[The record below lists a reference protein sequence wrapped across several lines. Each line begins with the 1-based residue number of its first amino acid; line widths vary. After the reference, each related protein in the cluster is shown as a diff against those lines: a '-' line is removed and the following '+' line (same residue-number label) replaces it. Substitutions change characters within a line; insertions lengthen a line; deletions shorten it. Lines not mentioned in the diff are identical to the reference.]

1 MKQAS
6 VTKSLTVA
14 FPKEVFQKIREITNQ
29 QRISMSDWIRGA
41 CEKSLE
47 DDVSREKSSMDI
59 DSEPVCLT
67 LPNGEKLVLKIPYK
81 MNMSSVIDSFYYTIP
96 DPDPEKD
103 EANLINMFRTAHPH
117 LSEFSIMK
125 IFYLFKLMEPS

>member
-1 MKQAS
+1 MKTTS
-6 VTKSLTVA
+6 STKSLNVA
-14 FPKEVFQKIREITNQ
+14 FSKEVFQKIREITNQ

-41 CEKSLE
+41 CEKSLL

-81 MNMSSVIDSFYYTIP
+81 MNMSSVIESFYYTVP

-103 EANLINMFRTAHPH
+103 EANLIKMFRTAHPH
-117 LSEFSIMK
+117 LSDFSILK
-125 IFYLFKLMEPS
+125 IFYLYKLMKAS